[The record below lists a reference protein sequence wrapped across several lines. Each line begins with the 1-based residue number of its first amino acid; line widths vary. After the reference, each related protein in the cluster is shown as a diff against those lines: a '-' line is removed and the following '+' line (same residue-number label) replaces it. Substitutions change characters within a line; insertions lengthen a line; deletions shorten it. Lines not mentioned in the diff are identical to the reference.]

1 MLTPFSLK
9 NRINKARSG
18 SPGLGGAIFLRF
30 EVNAR
35 GSTLKDCENNFGSPG
50 EDWLSFCFLH
60 PVTPVSINPRPTMMA
75 MMVFMGLR
83 GWSLFFGNL
92 VQRVIRRVVKQR
104 LAGGR
109 THTR

>member
-60 PVTPVSINPRPTMMA
+60 PSGAVRGFHVS
-75 MMVFMGLR
+75 
-83 GWSLFFGNL
+83 
-92 VQRVIRRVVKQR
+92 VIFLGFWVGV
-104 LAGGR
+104 
-109 THTR
+109 